1 MVNMSGSFHRI
12 LWKEGWE
19 LVGRDQEGGA
29 IFVGSSA
36 ITGARDGL
44 HVESNL

>member
-1 MVNMSGSFHRI
+1 MVLSIGHYG
-12 LWKEGWE
+12 KK
-19 LVGRDQEGGA
+19 VGKGHEGGA